1 MVPFSIIFVGEFCV
15 TIYSKDGIK
24 AEITIP
30 EGVEGSFVWNGKTQ
44 VLKSGKNTI
53 SL

>member
-1 MVPFSIIFVGEFCV
+1 MPHPDGQISVDYKRKG
-15 TIYSKDGIK
+15 KDGIK
-24 AEITIP
+24 AEITLP
-30 EGVEGSFVWNGKTQ
+30 DGVEGTFVWNGKTQ